1 MFLTNQDFLRP
12 NKGGGGSWVGVGGQG
27 HPQTPF
33 PKPRL
38 PAIGGTKYK
47 ILLHSVYGGYS
58 RKWVLS
64 DYAIQP
70 LSHYGS
76 MLITFFFII
85 KVGPSLLA
93 TPSLVSRKKQ
103 SITIITQWCLDPISE
118 RKKKQSLSFNLFLV
132 FPAVNPNLLL
142 LHQRAALTRP
152 QIHGDERDGI
162 IAKLNQL
169 QAYWGTGK
177 GFFSQQEAVDFTP
190 ENQFCRFKVFCWWL

>member
-12 NKGGGGSWVGVGGQG
+12 NKGSGDSWVGVGGQG
-27 HPQTPF
+27 HPQSPF
-33 PKPRL
+33 PKSRL

-64 DYAIQP
+64 DYAMQP

-93 TPSLVSRKKQ
+93 TPSLVSRKNQ
-103 SITIITQWCLDPISE
+103 SINHHHNPVVFGPNL
-118 RKKKQSLSFNLFLV
+118 RKKEKAIIIIQSFFLSSQQLTRICCFCTKE
-132 FPAVNPNLLL
+132 LL
-142 LHQRAALTRP
+142 LHDPKYMEMSGMA
-152 QIHGDERDGI
+152 
-162 IAKLNQL
+162 
-169 QAYWGTGK
+169 
-177 GFFSQQEAVDFTP
+177 S
-190 ENQFCRFKVFCWWL
+190 